1 MVTGSVNLLR
11 AGLAL
16 LLLSGCATL
25 NESECRNA
33 DWRIIGLEDGSR
45 GRLES
50 YIGSHRSACAKYN
63 VSPDLTAYQ
72 GGRYEGL
79 VQYCTEANGFTLGRT
94 GSSYNG
100 VCPPHLEDAFK
111 TAYLLGQDINR
122 TGKKIRSL
130 QNAISLK
137 QKQIEKIKVTKVERE
152 QLLIY
157 GDLTPT
163 DRYNL
168 LEEIKG
174 LDSSIGPL
182 EGDIYELLD
191 QKEQEEIFM
200 DELQRRNTYQ

>member
-1 MVTGSVNLLR
+1 MLTGSGNLVR
-11 AGLAL
+11 AGLVL
-16 LLLSGCATL
+16 LLLAGCATL

-63 VSPDLTAYQ
+63 VSPDLSAYQ

-79 VQYCTEANGFTLGRT
+79 LQYCTERNGFALGRT

-122 TGKKIRSL
+122 TGKRIGSL
-130 QNAISLK
+130 QNAISTK
-137 QKQIEKIKVTKVERE
+137 QKKIEKIKATKVERE

-168 LEEIKG
+168 LAEIKG
-174 LDSSIGPL
+174 LDSSIEPL
-182 EGDIYELLD
+182 EEEIYDLLD
-191 QKEQEEIFM
+191 QQEQEEIFM